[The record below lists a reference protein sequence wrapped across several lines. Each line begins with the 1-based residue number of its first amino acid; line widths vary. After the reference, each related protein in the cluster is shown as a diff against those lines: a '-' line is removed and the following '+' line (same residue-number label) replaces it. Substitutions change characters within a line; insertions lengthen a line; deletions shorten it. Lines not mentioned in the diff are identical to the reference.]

1 MIDKS
6 ASRLSHIAV
15 HLIGNKSLEIPSH
28 FSESESELDR
38 PTEDILWQYLWSAFR
53 QPEWFRMQ
61 HPAGLE
67 HHSIYR
73 MSKALFQK
81 DATFLEQSRA
91 FGQLLHDASDHPQIK
106 SGELIVLYFDNLS
119 VLGERSEAI
128 ALFKSEQK
136 QPFLF
141 TEEGDE
147 AIELFSFQGIN
158 PGKVDKA
165 ALILNR
171 EAEDGFRVLSVDN
184 LNRGEEAKF
193 WFQNFL
199 RLEAVSDSYRRTG
212 DLIQYTK
219 SFVEQDLKQE
229 QALER
234 EQHLQIMG
242 NSKDYF
248 DQEEQFDAESYGAR
262 VFEDPA
268 VADRFRDYISER
280 SGDRFD
286 PEESF
291 SIDHEAVQKKKQV
304 FKSVIKLDKNFH
316 IYVHGRR
323 DWIER
328 GTDDQG
334 RKFYKVYYEDER

>member
-15 HLIGNKSLEIPSH
+15 HMIGNKSLEIPGH
-28 FSESESELDR
+28 FSQAESALDR
-38 PTEDILWQYLWSAFR
+38 PTQEVLWHYLQSAFR

-67 HHSIYR
+67 HHSVHR
-73 MSKALFQK
+73 LSTELFAEPARFLRQSTAL
-81 DATFLEQSRA
+81 A
-91 FGQLLHDASDHPQIK
+91 QLLQEASDHPQIK
-106 SGELIVLYFDNLS
+106 SGELLVLYFEQLS
-119 VLGERSEAI
+119 VQGERSEAI

-136 QPFLF
+136 QAFLF
-141 TEEGDE
+141 TEEGE
-147 AIELFSFQGIN
+147 SAIELFSYQGIH

-165 ALILNR
+165 ALILNK
-171 EAEDGFRVLSVDN
+171 EQEDGFRVLSVDN

-193 WFQNFL
+193 WFQHFL
-199 RLEAVSDSYRRTG
+199 RLEVLSDDYRRTG

-229 QALER
+229 GSLER
-234 EQHLQIMG
+234 EEHLRIMG
-242 NSKDYF
+242 NSQAYF
-248 DQEEQFDAESYGAR
+248 VEEEQFDAERYGLK

-268 VADRFRDYISER
+268 VADRFRDYVADR
-280 SGDRFD
+280 SGERFN
-286 PEESF
+286 PEEAF
-291 SIDHEAVQKKKQV
+291 SINSEAVQKKKQV

-334 RKFYKVYYEDER
+334 RKFYKVYYEEEH